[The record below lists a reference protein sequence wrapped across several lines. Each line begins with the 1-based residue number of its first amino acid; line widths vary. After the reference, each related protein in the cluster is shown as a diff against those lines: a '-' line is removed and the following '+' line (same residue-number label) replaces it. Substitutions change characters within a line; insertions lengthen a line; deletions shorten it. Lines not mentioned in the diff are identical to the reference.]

1 MIKLFLGKLKESANA
16 VLPLTILVLVI
27 SFIIGMDADL
37 IINFSVGAVLLIVGL
52 AIFSMGA
59 ENSMMLM
66 ASKIGEFLVNKKKL
80 WLFILVI
87 FSMGFLIILAEPSL
101 RVLGEQFSSVLDPM
115 ILILSVSFGTGLLL
129 VIALLRIVFQMS
141 LRWTAII
148 SYGLLFLF
156 AGIVSFINPDFIPV
170 SFDSGGVS
178 TGPLM
183 IPFIMSLG
191 VGISYARGSKDSE
204 IDSFGIVG
212 ITTIGPILAV
222 LFLGLFISPQAPL
235 PNEKLSILTHLL
247 ANTKDMFI
255 AIIPFVVTFIIFQ
268 LTVFKLSKHQ
278 VIKISLAFLYVYVG
292 LVIFLTGANG
302 GLVNLGFEMGKYF
315 TELPYNYIIIPIG
328 MLFGFVTVA
337 AEPAV
342 IVLNNLV
349 EDASAGSIS
358 KRTML
363 IFLSIGVSLAIGLSL
378 VRVLTGLNIWF
389 IILPVYVIIMLLT
402 FITPKMFY
410 SIAFDSGSAVSGA
423 LTITFLMPFTIGAG
437 YGMGDP
443 SLSNVLTDAFG
454 LVAFI
459 SMTPILTV
467 QILGLLTKYKNK
479 KNGTEIYSN
488 DSIIELESEDSE

>member
-1 MIKLFLGKLKESANA
+1 MIKLFLDKLIESAKA

-27 SFIIGMDADL
+27 SLIIKMDSFL
-37 IINFSVGAVLLIVGL
+37 IINFLIGVVLLIIGL

-80 WLFILVI
+80 WLFIVVI
-87 FSMGFLIILAEPSL
+87 FGMGFLIILAEPSL
-101 RVLGEQFSSVLDPM
+101 RVLGEQFSSVIDPM
-115 ILILSVSFGTGLLL
+115 ILILSVSFGTGMLL
-129 VIALLRIVFQMS
+129 VIALLRIVFQLS
-141 LRWTAII
+141 LRWTAIV
-148 SYGLLFLF
+148 SYGLLFIF
-156 AGIVSFINPDFIPV
+156 AGIVSIFNPDFIPV

-191 VGISYARGSKDSE
+191 VGMSRARGDLDSE

-212 ITTIGPILAV
+212 ITTVGPIFAV

-235 PNEKLSILTHLL
+235 PNENLSILTHLV
-247 ANTKDMFI
+247 NNIKDMGI
-255 AIIPFVVTFIIFQ
+255 AILPFVLTFIVFQ
-268 LTVFKLSKHQ
+268 LTVFKFSKQQ
-278 VIKISLAFLYVYVG
+278 VIKIGTAFLYVYLG

-302 GLVNLGFEMGKYF
+302 GLVSLGFEMGKYF
-315 TELPYNYIIIPIG
+315 TELQYNYIIIPIG

-349 EDASAGSIS
+349 EEASGGSVS
-358 KRTML
+358 KKTML
-363 IFLSIGVSLAIGLSL
+363 IFLSIGVSIAIGLSL
-378 VRVLTGLNIWF
+378 LRVLTGLSIWF
-389 IILPVYVIIMLLT
+389 IILPVYTIIMLLT
-402 FITPKMFY
+402 FVTPKMFY

-437 YGMGDP
+437 YGMNDP
-443 SLSNVLTDAFG
+443 SLSNILTDAFG
-454 LVAFI
+454 LVAVI

-467 QILGLLTKYKNK
+467 QILGLLTKFRKPK
-479 KNGTEIYSN
+479 EEVSLLEE
-488 DSIIELESEDSE
+488 DHIIELGSEE